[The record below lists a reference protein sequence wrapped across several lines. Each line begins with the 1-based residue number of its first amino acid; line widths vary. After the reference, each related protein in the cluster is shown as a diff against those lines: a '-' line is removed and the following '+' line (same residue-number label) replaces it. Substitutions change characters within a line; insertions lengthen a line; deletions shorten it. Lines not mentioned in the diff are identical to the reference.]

1 MSAPVDQQ
9 PVGLNMALT
18 HPLIITGICQRMIS
32 ILSWKWL
39 FGAQHCND
47 SLQFLGVAAAFDSLL
62 IVALELP

>member
-1 MSAPVDQQ
+1 
-9 PVGLNMALT
+9 MALT